1 MRSVMQKQPCEKNRQ
16 GNRIDDF
23 GPARHRAEAGRHHR
37 GKHTGTSID
46 SCAGEISVV
55 KGHKSKLKRCKCG
68 GSRQQME
75 LSGSAGIAIRN
86 QNRRAPEQEKQAAG
100 TRRMEAFQKNGY
112 EKTVE
117 ECGGTGCRPDLR
129 DAEQSAEV
137 VFQRVC
143 RKQWK
148 GSQQRGDHIAADGC
162 GGFFV
167 LKVSG

>member
-16 GNRIDDF
+16 GNRIDYF

-37 GKHTGTSID
+37 GKHTGTAID
-46 SCAGEISVV
+46 PCAGEIPVV
-55 KGHKSKLKRCKCG
+55 KGHKRKLKRCKCC

-75 LSGSAGIAIRN
+75 LSGSAGIMIRN
-86 QNRRAPEQEKQAAG
+86 QNCRAPEQEKQAAG
-100 TRRMEAFQKNGY
+100 ARRMKTFQKNGY
-112 EKTVE
+112 EKAVE
-117 ECGGTGCRPDLR
+117 NSSGTGGGTDLR

-137 VFQRVC
+137 VFQRVR

-148 GSQQRGDHIAADGC
+148 GGQQRGDHIAADGC